1 MTEQKS
7 KLIVVLIL
15 IIATIAIY
23 WQIQNYEFI
32 RFDEELYLTKNIN
45 IQQGLSLENIRWSFA
60 TIDAGYFQPLTWLSL
75 MLDYELFKLNA
86 GGYHWTNLLLHI
98 ISTVLLFLV
107 LNKMTDSLWRSGFVA
122 SLFALHPLYVESV
135 VWIAERKDVLSCVFW
150 MLTMHAYLAYVRQS
164 NIWRYS
170 LMLLVFVLG
179 LMAKPML
186 VTLPFVLLLLDYWPL
201 NRFTFELKQEGEN
214 KRRKLIVVPIGEGNT
229 ISHLILEKIPFIVL
243 TLIFSSIT
251 FYTAQKVSAIASVSN
266 LSIFSRISNS
276 LVSYVEYISKM
287 IVPVNLAVFYPH
299 PGTWPLWQ
307 VLLCLVVLISMTYI
321 VIFYIKK
328 YPYLAVGWFWYLGT
342 LIPVIGLVQAGSQAM
357 ADRFTYIPFIGLFV
371 IIAWGLVDLTK
382 KCRYGKAIF
391 SSIAVFIIATMMV
404 MTSIQVSYWKNSIT
418 LYSHAFEVTKNN
430 YLVANNLGAVFIDN
444 GDYQKALFYIT
455 RAIQIKPNY
464 AEAHRNM
471 AVILGSMGK
480 KEEAIYYF
488 QEAIKNKPDYTDAMR
503 RLGDIFTQEKRFEE
517 AVRQYKRLL
526 IYEPNDYEVYN
537 NLGVVFA
544 QMGKKEEAIIQF
556 GKALYLKNDYADG
569 RRNLNVVLRN
579 KAK

>member
-287 IVPVNLAVFYPH
+287 IVPVNLAVFSSVAAMNH
-299 PGTWPLWQ
+299 P
-307 VLLCLVVLISMTYI
+307 
-321 VIFYIKK
+321 
-328 YPYLAVGWFWYLGT
+328 
-342 LIPVIGLVQAGSQAM
+342 
-357 ADRFTYIPFIGLFV
+357 
-371 IIAWGLVDLTK
+371 
-382 KCRYGKAIF
+382 
-391 SSIAVFIIATMMV
+391 
-404 MTSIQVSYWKNSIT
+404 
-418 LYSHAFEVTKNN
+418 
-430 YLVANNLGAVFIDN
+430 
-444 GDYQKALFYIT
+444 
-455 RAIQIKPNY
+455 
-464 AEAHRNM
+464 
-471 AVILGSMGK
+471 
-480 KEEAIYYF
+480 
-488 QEAIKNKPDYTDAMR
+488 
-503 RLGDIFTQEKRFEE
+503 
-517 AVRQYKRLL
+517 
-526 IYEPNDYEVYN
+526 
-537 NLGVVFA
+537 
-544 QMGKKEEAIIQF
+544 
-556 GKALYLKNDYADG
+556 
-569 RRNLNVVLRN
+569 
-579 KAK
+579 

>member
-287 IVPVNLAVFYPH
+287 SDGNFWNFWYSADWAQINMQQALANEVIS
-299 PGTWPLWQ
+299 GSASSLNPLYYNQQGIDRLQNRVVQVANQGVTAGLGNGQ
-307 VLLCLVVLISMTYI
+307 VL
-321 VIFYIKK
+321 
-328 YPYLAVGWFWYLGT
+328 
-342 LIPVIGLVQAGSQAM
+342 
-357 ADRFTYIPFIGLFV
+357 
-371 IIAWGLVDLTK
+371 
-382 KCRYGKAIF
+382 
-391 SSIAVFIIATMMV
+391 
-404 MTSIQVSYWKNSIT
+404 
-418 LYSHAFEVTKNN
+418 VTK
-430 YLVANNLGAVFIDN
+430 LSQSQFLANFNAG
-444 GDYQKALFYIT
+444 
-455 RAIQIKPNY
+455 NY
-464 AEAHRNM
+464 A
-471 AVILGSMGK
+471 GK
-480 KEEAIYYF
+480 IVVNAEPMQAYANE
-488 QEAIKNKPDYTDAMR
+488 N
-503 RLGDIFTQEKRFEE
+503 
-517 AVRQYKRLL
+517 
-526 IYEPNDYEVYN
+526 PNDYGVGKYAGISCVWIPQLPFLN
-537 NLGVVFA
+537 IYFNLQATTLLVG
-544 QMGKKEEAIIQF
+544 
-556 GKALYLKNDYADG
+556 
-569 RRNLNVVLRN
+569 
-579 KAK
+579 